1 MKDNQEVR
9 GVKNEKKTQKE
20 RNKIYLKD
28 LKQMAFEEETQY
40 LNDELFYKGFNESVI
55 GRGLN
60 GLNGRGILVKNRVF
74 KFVGSLINGK
84 KIGFGQIMM
93 KKLYKY
99 RGMFENDL
107 KSGKGD
113 YLDYTNGLLIKGV
126 WKDDFIQAFRKINGF
141 QFVCIAQN
149 IEKEIFGFV
158 FQKNVKEYYIGFL
171 DFEFNR
177 QGFGFLVNEKDKQ
190 FRFFERK
197 TQEKQQDPEII
208 ENSFDLIDIQNFI
221 HKFFTFF
228 QESNLEK
235 FKKYYLKYF
244 NSLSSKKSQDFKATL
259 NVKQFWKIAKILYSF
274 INFFMKLNSDHLI
287 IGDDLK
293 EDYFDNLFNDFW
305 TLMPEK
311 YKYFSNTSEK
321 TSEFLK
327 SEKPSVSISNS
338 SLINKTSSN
347 FSAFFKN
354 TDTLKINSKDY
365 YGISTGTYKFNS
377 KKDEKGNSQVYKGQ
391 FLNGKPHGLGT
402 MYYQNNSI
410 YEGEWKEGEK
420 YGIGIYHVS
429 GETFYLETSEN
440 QEIPKIFNLIK

>member
-1 MKDNQEVR
+1 
-9 GVKNEKKTQKE
+9 
-20 RNKIYLKD
+20 
-28 LKQMAFEEETQY
+28 
-40 LNDELFYKGFNESVI
+40 
-55 GRGLN
+55 
-60 GLNGRGILVKNRVF
+60 
-74 KFVGSLINGK
+74 
-84 KIGFGQIMM
+84 
-93 KKLYKY
+93 
-99 RGMFENDL
+99 
-107 KSGKGD
+107 
-113 YLDYTNGLLIKGV
+113 
-126 WKDDFIQAFRKINGF
+126 
-141 QFVCIAQN
+141 
-149 IEKEIFGFV
+149 
-158 FQKNVKEYYIGFL
+158 
-171 DFEFNR
+171 
-177 QGFGFLVNEKDKQ
+177 
-190 FRFFERK
+190 
-197 TQEKQQDPEII
+197 
-208 ENSFDLIDIQNFI
+208 
-221 HKFFTFF
+221 
-228 QESNLEK
+228 
-235 FKKYYLKYF
+235 
-244 NSLSSKKSQDFKATL
+244 
-259 NVKQFWKIAKILYSF
+259 
-274 INFFMKLNSDHLI
+274 
-287 IGDDLK
+287 
-293 EDYFDNLFNDFW
+293 
-305 TLMPEK
+305 MPEK